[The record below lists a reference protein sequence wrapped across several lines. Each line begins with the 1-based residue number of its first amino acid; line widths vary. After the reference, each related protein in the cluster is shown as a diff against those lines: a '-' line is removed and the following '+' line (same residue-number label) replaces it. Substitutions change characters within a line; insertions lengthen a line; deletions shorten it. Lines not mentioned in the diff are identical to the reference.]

1 MSEIFQIVGALL
13 VLAGFTAAQ
22 LGRLNPRSV
31 GYLVVNIL
39 GAGVLAVVAALDH
52 DWGFL
57 LLEGTWAIV
66 STASLLGVLRR
77 EAAPLGATSP
87 HNR

>member
-66 STASLLGVLRR
+66 STASSSAYCGGKRPR
-77 EAAPLGATSP
+77 WGYFP